1 MDTILT
7 LLSKKTISRSI
18 IILKFKPSKRIRF
31 KAGQYL
37 DLLIPSNKA
46 IVKKPFSIASDPSQK
61 DIELIIK
68 IVQNGQASNFFKKIK
83 LGETIK
89 TNKPSGSFL
98 IPYTKKKTNLVFF
111 SSGAGISPIRSMI
124 YSALKNK
131 KILTINLYL
140 TQKNK
145 REFILKDELT
155 SLANKNNRFIFKYSS
170 NLLKTMDKI
179 TNNNNEFYICG
190 SPSFVSKTSEM
201 LIKKNVPKQQIHF
214 EKY

>member
-111 SSGAGISPIRSMI
+111 SSGA
-124 YSALKNK
+124 
-131 KILTINLYL
+131 
-140 TQKNK
+140 
-145 REFILKDELT
+145 
-155 SLANKNNRFIFKYSS
+155 
-170 NLLKTMDKI
+170 
-179 TNNNNEFYICG
+179 
-190 SPSFVSKTSEM
+190 
-201 LIKKNVPKQQIHF
+201 
-214 EKY
+214 